1 MTSTSPLLW
10 HGLLGNPSWALP
22 NKVVDCDLDARP
34 GYATV
39 QAHEYEEDPLVL
51 QEKVQFLAHLISQSR
66 NCIVYTGA
74 GISTASGINDYATKS
89 TTKFS
94 QQKLKSHLAARPT
107 LGHRVLA
114 ALYHSGHIKKWI
126 QQNHDGLPQKAGLP
140 QHAINEIHGAWFDP
154 TNPVVPMSGS
164 LRTDLMD
171 DMTYW
176 EEQTDLT
183 LAIGTSMCGMT
194 ADCVFT
200 TVAEARAKKERKRS
214 KQRSRERR
222 KSEWDPHPTFVD
234 ERRRPQPIGGVIIG
248 IQQTQH
254 DSIASLRIFSK
265 IDEVMA
271 LLHQFLQPL
280 PPIDM
285 DAHYLPQLLTS
296 DEEGE
301 GGGRRGRG
309 DVYLIPYDS
318 EGNLI
323 SDPLQRVENSTV
335 LDLSVG
341 REVVMVS
348 GPYAGDRGRVT
359 KKTPDGHY
367 KIDFTH
373 TLDYRKNIIIGPYEM
388 EHVLGSWWVE
398 VAVLGTLPQIPL
410 VNPPSHER
418 LAHR

>member
-1 MTSTSPLLW
+1 MAKSTSPLQW
-10 HGLLGNPSWALP
+10 HGLLGNPNWELP

-39 QAHEYEEDPLVL
+39 QAHEYEEDPHVL
-51 QEKVQFLAHLISQSR
+51 QEKVQFLAHLITQSQ

-94 QQKLKSHLAARPT
+94 SQKLKSHLTAKPT
-107 LGHRVLA
+107 LAHRVLSSF
-114 ALYHSGHIKKWI
+114 YHSGHLKKWI

-171 DMTYW
+171 DMAYW
-176 EEQTDLT
+176 EEESDLT

-200 TVAEARAKKERKRS
+200 TVAEKRAKIERKRG
-214 KQRSRERR
+214 KG
-222 KSEWDPHPTFVD
+222 KSGEWNPHPTFVD
-234 ERRRPQPIGGVIIG
+234 KHHRPLPIGGVIIG

-254 DSIASLRIFSK
+254 DSIASLRIFSR
-265 IDEVMA
+265 IDEVMT
-271 LLHQFLQPL
+271 LLYQVFQPPL

-285 DAHYLPQLLTS
+285 EAEYIPQIDLPSQRF
-296 DEEGE
+296 
-301 GGGRRGRG
+301 GRLEAVGRVDR
-309 DVYLIPYDS
+309 DVYRIPYDS
-318 EGNLI
+318 QGTLI
-323 SDPLQRVENSTV
+323 SDPLQREESNTI

-348 GPYAGDRGRVT
+348 GPYAGDQGRVT
-359 KKTPDGHY
+359 KRTPGGHF
-367 KIDFTH
+367 KITFIH
-373 TLDYRKNIIIGPYEM
+373 TLDYRKNVIIGPYEM
-388 EHVLGSWWVE
+388 EHVLGAWWIE
-398 VAVLGTLPQIPL
+398 AAVLGTLPQIPL
-410 VNPPSHER
+410 VNTQRH
-418 LAHR
+418 